1 MDTQINYSDDMMLYR
16 QQCLLSLKEFGFGKD
31 IYEFC
36 TDWVLNHDT
45 TAGIK
50 EAFREYETQRP
61 DQTIKV
67 SNEFAIV
74 FWINNSSKKSC
85 NKFCVLCC

>member
-1 MDTQINYSDDMMLYR
+1 MLVKDLSVLSNKDRNNIIDLFLMPDYD
-16 QQCLLSLKEFGFGKD
+16 QVVIAIPVILLQLGHQHHELIHGAVN
-31 IYEFC
+31 IPE
-36 TDWVLNHDT
+36 
-45 TAGIK
+45 
-50 EAFREYETQRP
+50 
-61 DQTIKV
+61 V